1 MRTALFLV
9 AGLLLL
15 ASFAI
20 VARLFSEHYPA
31 APTWALAA
39 FLILWLVVTGANMWI
54 GVNKAGY
61 SAGDELPVLLLLYGI
76 PAIAAVLLR
85 WKGV

>member
-1 MRTALFLV
+1 MRTALFLA

-20 VARLFSEHYPA
+20 VTKLFSQHYPET
-31 APTWALAA
+31 PTWATAT
-39 FLILWLVVTGANMWI
+39 FLILWLIVTGTNMWI

-61 SAGDELPVLLLLYGI
+61 SVGDELPVLLLLYGI

-85 WKGV
+85 WKVL